1 MLTVTIKANDGFNNK
16 PSWNSDFEA
25 LENEITFYLEDT
37 VKLNY
42 TALDIDPEDIVRSR
56 ISDFG
61 DSQDFLS
68 LITMSGGTYDV

>member
-16 PSWNSDFEA
+16 PYWNSEFEA
-25 LENEITFYLEDT
+25 VENEMIFQLGDT
-37 VKLNY
+37 VSLNY

-61 DSQDFLS
+61 DN
-68 LITMSGGTYDV
+68 